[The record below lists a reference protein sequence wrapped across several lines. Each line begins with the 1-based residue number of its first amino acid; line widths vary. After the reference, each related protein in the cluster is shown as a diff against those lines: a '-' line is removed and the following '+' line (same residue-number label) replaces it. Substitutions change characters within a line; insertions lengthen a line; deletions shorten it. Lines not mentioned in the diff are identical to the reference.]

1 MTEARLSR
9 MLQGVEGPRAIDTGR
24 DIILTVSLM
33 RDYWSDEPVVAF
45 GNTDLLCLL
54 SLEEALAV
62 ADDLRATVERERARA
77 FRLDQAVD
85 QHPARSAAGAG
96 MEVPPPAAAGGGETQ
111 MKGVSMK
118 DSTSTAVSPMVA
130 AATAL
135 RYEVARLEAAGLTV
149 SSVTLSA
156 EDADRAPSWT
166 LHLHVGDPDGDQ
178 EEAVDLA
185 ALAGYHLVRD
195 VDSDGAVLAY
205 LTRGGDL
212 WAPQTAIIRRRW
224 ATAEDAAGEGAAS

>member
-1 MTEARLSR
+1 
-9 MLQGVEGPRAIDTGR
+9 
-24 DIILTVSLM
+24 
-33 RDYWSDEPVVAF
+33 
-45 GNTDLLCLL
+45 
-54 SLEEALAV
+54 
-62 ADDLRATVERERARA
+62 
-77 FRLDQAVD
+77 
-85 QHPARSAAGAG
+85 
-96 MEVPPPAAAGGGETQ
+96 
-111 MKGVSMK
+111 MK

-135 RYEVARLEAAGLTV
+135 RDEVARLEAAGLTV

-156 EDADRAPSWT
+156 EDADRGPTWT

-195 VDSDGAVLAY
+195 VVSGGSVLAY

-212 WAPQTAIIRRRW
+212 WAVQAAIIRRRW

>member
-1 MTEARLSR
+1 
-9 MLQGVEGPRAIDTGR
+9 
-24 DIILTVSLM
+24 
-33 RDYWSDEPVVAF
+33 
-45 GNTDLLCLL
+45 
-54 SLEEALAV
+54 
-62 ADDLRATVERERARA
+62 
-77 FRLDQAVD
+77 
-85 QHPARSAAGAG
+85 
-96 MEVPPPAAAGGGETQ
+96 
-111 MKGVSMK
+111 MKGISMN
-118 DSTSTAVSPMVA
+118 DSTSTAMSPMVA

-185 ALAGYHLVRD
+185 ALAGYYLVRD

-212 WAPQTAIIRRRW
+212 WAPQTAIIRRRG
-224 ATAEDAAGEGAAS
+224 ATAEDAAGEGAAP